1 MLKGTDKLK
10 GVNSIL
16 VKWINE
22 FAKDYNHE
30 FNMKGIDIIITEGL
44 RTIEQQKAYFLAK
57 KSKTMKSRHLI
68 GNAIDIC
75 FSVNGKINWNDL
87 TYWILASKHYKE
99 FCKRNNING
108 RSGLDWNGNGDWKD
122 EKFLDAPHFEINSQV
137 PEAKQIKLEL
147 GDNGEAVK
155 SIQNL
160 LISKGYKLVADGD
173 FGNNTKNAVIDFQSK
188 NGLVA
193 DGVVGSK
200 TLERLGWLK

>member
-22 FAKDYNHE
+22 FAKDYNYE
-30 FNMKGIDIIITEGL
+30 FSTKGVDIIITEGL
-44 RTIEQQKAYFLAK
+44 RTIEQQRQYLKIGR
-57 KSKTMKSRHLI
+57 SKTLKSRHLI

-75 FSVNGKINWNDL
+75 FSVNGRINWNDM
-87 TYWILASKHYKE
+87 TYWTLAGKHYADY
-99 FCKRNNING
+99 CKTNKVNG
-108 RSGLDWNGNGDWKD
+108 RWGGDWNKNGDWKD

-137 PEAKQIKLEL
+137 PEDKQIKLEL

-160 LISKGYKLVADGD
+160 LISKGYKLIADGD
-173 FGNNTKNAVIDFQSK
+173 FGNNTKNAIIDFQSK

-193 DGVVGSK
+193 DGIVGSK
-200 TLERLGWLK
+200 TLDKLG